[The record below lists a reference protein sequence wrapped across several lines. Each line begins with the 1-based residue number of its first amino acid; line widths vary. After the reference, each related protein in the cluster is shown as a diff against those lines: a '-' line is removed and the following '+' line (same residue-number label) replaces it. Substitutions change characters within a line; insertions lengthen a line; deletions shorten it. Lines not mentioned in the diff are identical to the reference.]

1 MVVIVGL
8 GNPGSEYDGTRH
20 NVGFAVV
27 GELAARLRIGLR
39 GSGNHRGGSGQRMGT
54 QIVLAQ
60 PLTYMNNSGEAVR
73 SLLAEHGVPPG
84 GLIVCCDDLHL
95 PLGSVRLRKKGSDGG
110 HNGLR
115 SIIREIGTDEFP
127 RLRCGIRGGSAP
139 APGDATADYVLSAF
153 EGAELP
159 RVREMVSGAA
169 DTVLAVVRDGID
181 RAMNVV
187 NAKQSNTQ

>member
-27 GELAARLRIGLR
+27 GELALRLRIGLR
-39 GSGNHRGGSGQRMGT
+39 ASGSHRSGSGARMGT
-54 QIVLAQ
+54 EVVLAQ

-73 SLLAEHGVPPG
+73 SLLERHGVPPG

-115 SIIREIGTDEFP
+115 SIIREIGTAEFP
-127 RLRCGIRGGSAP
+127 RLRCGIRGAAAP
-139 APGDATADYVLSAF
+139 APGDATAGYVLSAF

-159 RVREMVSGAA
+159 GARQMVSDAA
-169 DTVLAVVRDGID
+169 EAVLAVVRDGID

-187 NAKQSNTQ
+187 NAKRE